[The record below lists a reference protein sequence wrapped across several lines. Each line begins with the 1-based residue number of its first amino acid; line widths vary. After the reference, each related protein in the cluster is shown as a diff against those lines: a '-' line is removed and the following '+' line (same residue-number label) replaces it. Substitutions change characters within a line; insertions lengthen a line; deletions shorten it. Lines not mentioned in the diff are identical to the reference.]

1 MGGCTAMSAI
11 GVTWRSSLLACYT
24 TGTSIHSR
32 SPPWL
37 QTTWHL
43 SVTGPCCASVQLTLV
58 GRPLPYLT
66 LDYIQSTA
74 GRVFPAL
81 MCCVYPAEGT
91 AAVRLHAVLS
101 ACRDLAHCMVCCKAV
116 LLRL

>member
-1 MGGCTAMSAI
+1 MGGCTAMTAI

-43 SVTGPCCASVQLTLV
+43 SVTDPCCASVQSTLV

-66 LDYIQSTA
+66 LKHIQSTA
-74 GRVFPAL
+74 CSVFPAL
-81 MCCVYPAEGT
+81 VCCVYPAEGT
-91 AAVRLHAVLS
+91 AAARLHAVLS
-101 ACRDLAHCMVCCKAV
+101 ACRDFAHCEAV
-116 LLRL
+116 LSRL